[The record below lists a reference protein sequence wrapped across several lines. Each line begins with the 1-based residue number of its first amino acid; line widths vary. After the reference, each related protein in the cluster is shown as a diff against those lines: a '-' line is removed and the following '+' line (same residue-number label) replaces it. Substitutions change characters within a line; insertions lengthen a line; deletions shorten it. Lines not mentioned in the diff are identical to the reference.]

1 MAKAHL
7 FGGFFCALIIF
18 ILQGG
23 IYNHNINFSDFL
35 LDNQTFQEKK
45 T

>member
-7 FGGFFCALIIF
+7 FGGFFCAYHIF

-23 IYNHNINFSDFL
+23 IYNHNINTSGFHSDL
-35 LDNQTFQEKK
+35 PTNES
-45 T
+45 

>member
-7 FGGFFCALIIF
+7 FGWFFCAYHIF

-23 IYNHNINFSDFL
+23 IYNNNTTFSDFYSDL
-35 LDNQTFQEKK
+35 SSIQT
-45 T
+45 